1 MKNIIENSLI
11 TNVFDFYSYIKKVC
25 INTAILES
33 LGDIDAETAR
43 YSFLGVIAKEELC
56 EQDGEFLLTNLMKKR
71 WKQ

>member
-43 YSFLGVIAKEELC
+43 Y
-56 EQDGEFLLTNLMKKR
+56 
-71 WKQ
+71 

>member
-33 LGDIDAETAR
+33 LGDIDDETER
-43 YSFLGVIAKEELC
+43 SSFNGVLENV
-56 EQDGEFLLTNLMKKR
+56 EQCPQD
-71 WKQ
+71 